1 MIYVQDNYIIQQGKM
16 VAFNELGKKL
26 MKFAPGTGIK
36 LIGAWWTT
44 VGNLNEETYLFASEN
59 TGQWEKGVATL
70 LQNEKFVAL
79 FNKWLEMMVSFNRKM
94 MVATSV
100 SPLK

>member
-16 VAFNELGKKL
+16 YAFNELGKEL
-26 MKFAPGTGIK
+26 VKFLPGTGIK
-36 LIGAWWTT
+36 LIGSWWTT
-44 VGNLNEETYLFASEN
+44 VGNLNEETYLFASED
-59 TGQWEKGVATL
+59 TGQWEKGVTVL

-79 FNKWLEMMVSFNRKM
+79 YNKWLEMMVSFNRKT
-94 MVATSV
+94 MVATPT